1 MKWALLILGAA
12 GAIGSAGCCWRQQPT
27 YGAYPAQTYA
37 PAYAPAYPP
46 MQAAPCMPVQQAP
59 ACTCY

>member
-12 GAIGSAGCCWRQQPT
+12 GAIGSAGCCWRQPQP
-27 YGAYPAQTYA
+27 YGYPAQSYA
-37 PAYAPAYPP
+37 PAFAPQYQP

-59 ACTCY
+59 ACSCY